1 MWSPESSFL
10 RLCRGAAALAI
21 AALTAGCFQ
30 PLYGERTVG
39 GGSILRDQ
47 LAAVDVLQISAP
59 KGTDDERLAVEIR
72 NAILFDFTG
81 GGAEAPPGH
90 RLKISMATTRTA
102 IIVDKNTGRPD
113 YEDYGITATYSLT
126 EIATGKIVLTGT
138 AFALVT
144 YDIPG
149 QQQRYARLRG
159 LRDAESRAAKVI
171 AENIRARLSSYF
183 IAGA

>member
-1 MWSPESSFL
+1 MWSPESSFS

-21 AALTAGCFQ
+21 AVLTAGCFQ

-39 GGSILRDQ
+39 GGPILRDQ
-47 LAAVDVLQISAP
+47 LAAVDVLQIPAP
-59 KGTDDERLAVEIR
+59 KGTDDDRLAVEIR
-72 NAILFDFTG
+72 NALLFDLTG
-81 GGAEAPPGH
+81 GHGEAAPIH
-90 RLKISMATTRTA
+90 RLKMSMSTTRTA
-102 IIVDKNTGRPD
+102 MIVDKNTGRSD
-113 YEDYGITATYSLT
+113 VEDYGITVTYSLT
-126 EIATGKIVLTGT
+126 EIATGRIVVTGQT
-138 AFALVT
+138 FSRVS

-171 AENIRARLSSYF
+171 AENIRSRLSSYF

>member
-10 RLCRGAAALAI
+10 RICQGAVALAV
-21 AALTAGCFQ
+21 ATLMAGCFQ

-39 GGSILRDQ
+39 GGPILRDQ
-47 LAAVDVLQISAP
+47 LAAVDVLQIQAP

-72 NAILFDFTG
+72 NALLFDLTG
-81 GGAEAPPGH
+81 GGAEAPPVH
-90 RLKISMATTRTA
+90 RLKISMSTTRTA
-102 IIVDKNTGRPD
+102 MIVDKNTGRTD
-113 YEDYGITATYSLT
+113 VEDYGITATYSLT
-126 EIATGKIVLTGT
+126 EIATGRIVVTGQT
-138 AFALVT
+138 FSRVS

>member
-1 MWSPESSFL
+1 M
-10 RLCRGAAALAI
+10 
-21 AALTAGCFQ
+21 
-30 PLYGERTVG
+30 G
-39 GGSILRDQ
+39 GGSILSDQ

-59 KGTDDERLAVEIR
+59 KGSDEDRLAVEIR
-72 NAILFDFTG
+72 NALLFDLTG
-81 GGAEAPPGH
+81 GGVEAAPVH
-90 RLKISMATTRTA
+90 RLKISISTTRTA
-102 IIVDKNTGRPD
+102 MIVDKNTGRTD
-113 YEDYGITATYSLT
+113 VEDYGITATYSLT
-126 EIATGKIVLTGT
+126 EIATGKTVVTGQT
-138 AFALVT
+138 FSRVS